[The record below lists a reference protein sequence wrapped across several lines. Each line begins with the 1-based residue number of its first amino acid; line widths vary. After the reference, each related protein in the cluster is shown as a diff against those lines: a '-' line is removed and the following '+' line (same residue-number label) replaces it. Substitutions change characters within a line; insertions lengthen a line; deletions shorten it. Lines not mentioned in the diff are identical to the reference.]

1 MPAASSNSR
10 AQTSAAKTTR
20 PRRSARAF
28 LRQIA
33 DELPSHLPPKWRGY
47 DAELWSRHY
56 KIWFTDPKIH
66 FEVQFLRNGNLE
78 IGLHLEAGASVN
90 ERIGDALEKKRA
102 GIEKALGP
110 EAKFGSHGRGWVSI
124 AERWSG
130 GSMRAEEAATEAA
143 SRLGQYVAAIA
154 PLLPAAMRAES

>member
-1 MPAASSNSR
+1 MAASS
-10 AQTSAAKTTR
+10 AQRKQTEAAKTTR

-28 LRQIA
+28 LRQVA

-47 DAELWSRHY
+47 DAEMWGRYY
-56 KIWFTDPKIH
+56 KIWFSDTKIH

-78 IGLHLEAGASVN
+78 IGLHLEAGASIN
-90 ERIGDALEKKRA
+90 ERIGAALKRKRA
-102 GIEKALGP
+102 AIEKALGP

-154 PLLPAAMRAES
+154 PLLPAATVEGL

>member
-1 MPAASSNSR
+1 MPAASSRSR
-10 AQTSAAKTTR
+10 ARAVAPKTTR

-33 DELPSHLPPKWRGY
+33 DELPNHVPPKLRDY
-47 DAELWSRHY
+47 DAELWGRYY
-56 KIWFTDPKIH
+56 KIWYRDPKVH

-78 IGLHLEAGASVN
+78 IGLHLEAGAAVN
-90 ERIGDALEKKRA
+90 ERIGAALERKRPV
-102 GIEKALGP
+102 IIKALGP

-154 PLLPAAMRAES
+154 PLLPTAMRSD